1 MSEPRISINRN
12 NADFDT
18 WAAAKG
24 LVSVTGVIT
33 WPAIHLLTG
42 LWLTPDMFEV
52 RKGLI
57 SACFDHWRHDEVVFR
72 QPAVWVLFSGGLG
85 FSHPLDTT
93 DEAEWGVLQRIHWG
107 DYGFS
112 PGFGSRPSEAKKLSI
127 GGKSYY
133 SHLFS
138 WQPEKQQFQFR
149 VGHIAYTD
157 NPAFPQGPITIP
169 DMGLV
174 K

>member
-1 MSEPRISINRN
+1 MSETRISINRN
-12 NADFDT
+12 TADFDT

-42 LWLTPDMFEV
+42 LALTPDMFEV
-52 RKGLI
+52 RNGLV
-57 SACFDHWRHDEVVFR
+57 SACFDHWRHDDVVFR
-72 QPAVWVLFSGGLG
+72 QPAVWMIFSGGIG

-93 DEAEWGVLQRIHWG
+93 DEAEWGVFQRIHWG

-112 PGFGSRPSEAKKLSI
+112 PGFGSRPSEAKNLPHE
-127 GGKSYY
+127 GEFYY
-133 SHLFS
+133 SQLFR
-138 WQPEKQQFQFR
+138 WQPRKGRFQFR

-157 NPAFPQGPITIP
+157 KPTFPQGMITIP
-169 DMGLV
+169 NMDLV